1 VEVPS
6 GRSYI
11 RLTPQPNVDW
21 ECLSTTPQSDVGVG
35 ILHFLSI
42 FVANSEFFL
51 APECK
56 TMHFFFYTW

>member
-11 RLTPQPNVDW
+11 RLTPQPNLDW

-35 ILHFLSI
+35 ILHSECFL
-42 FVANSEFFL
+42 V
-51 APECK
+51 PECK